1 MSDIIKTYAQVV
13 ADTVA
18 QIAGETEAIDKAAQ
32 LVADA
37 IKRDELVHVIGPGG
51 HSNMAVEEVLWRAG
65 GLAPV
70 DAILDAGTNVIHG
83 AKRSNIIERCP
94 GYGIRVLDAYGINK
108 PGEVMIIVNAYGINS
123 MTIDVALECRRRGL
137 AADIQI
143 DIPAT

>member
-70 DAILDAGTNVIHG
+70 DTRRRNERHP
-83 AKRSNIIERCP
+83 RSKAQQYHRALP
-94 GYGIRVLDAYGINK
+94 GIRD
-108 PGEVMIIVNAYGINS
+108 
-123 MTIDVALECRRRGL
+123 TRTRR
-137 AADIQI
+137 IWH
-143 DIPAT
+143 